1 MTNREYISQRL
12 AGFNVSEALLADS
25 GIDPDSE
32 YVPSETMDRAVVSL
46 LEELILAPSIKSV
59 SESGFSVSWD
69 TERVG
74 RWYLYL
80 CNKYG
85 IAPDDDVLP
94 LLGIS
99 MIKDISD
106 LW

>member
-25 GIDPDSE
+25 GIDLNAE
-32 YVPSETMDRAVVSL
+32 YAPSEAMGKAIVSL
-46 LEELILAPSIKSV
+46 LEELILAPSLKNV

-69 TERVG
+69 TANVG
-74 RWYLYL
+74 KWYLYL

-85 IAPDDDVLP
+85 ITPNDDVLT